1 MIVRDATNKLLS
13 VVILLSVSH
22 WAVAG
27 KTHVLGANSCFVWA
41 LVFDRAAGS
50 PQVADQS
57 WEWMAGYLTGLSLAL
72 DNGTSLKD
80 VDEDSLKKRSYS
92 FCKGNLHLS
101 TTDAGAVLYDEIRR
115 GMHKKKKGSLQ

>member
-1 MIVRDATNKLLS
+1 MLKKFLS
-13 VVILLSVSH
+13 VLLLFSVPH
-22 WAVAG
+22 WAEAG
-27 KTHVLGANSCFVWA
+27 KVFVLGDNTCFVWA
-41 LVFDRAAGS
+41 LIFDRAAGS

-115 GMHKKKKGSLQ
+115 GMHKKKKGSSQ